1 VIRRTIAPAVI
12 VIAAL
17 AMTGCG
23 SSSRSTGPVI
33 VATTTQVADFVRN
46 VVGPEVTVV
55 QLLAPNVEPHDYEPK
70 PSDLT
75 ALADA
80 TAIVANGAGLDD
92 WIGQLRDSAGASTPI
107 IDATQGIDTQSH
119 AGSTDPHVWMDPRL
133 AITMVE
139 NIRDGLADA
148 QPERAPADA
157 ARADAYITEIRRLDT
172 DIARQIATVP
182 QSKRRIVTDHDAFG
196 YYARRFGVT
205 IIGTAIPSPVSGA
218 EPSSRD
224 LAALIDLMR
233 RERVRVIFAE
243 SGINPQIA
251 RALADEIGV
260 QVAGVLWADSLG
272 PKNSG
277 AATYIEMMRTDTR
290 ELIAGL
296 RRG

>member
-1 VIRRTIAPAVI
+1 MVRRMIVATAVLA
-12 VIAAL
+12 AAL
-17 AMTGCG
+17 AMVGCG
-23 SSSRSTGPVI
+23 SQSESRGPVI
-33 VATTTQVADFVRN
+33 VATTSQVADFVRN
-46 VVGPEVTVV
+46 ITGPDVTVI
-55 QLLAPNVEPHDYEPK
+55 QLLPPNVEPHEYEPK

-80 TAIVANGAGLDD
+80 TAIVANGAGMDD
-92 WIGQLRDSAGASTPI
+92 WIGQLRDSAGSSAPI
-107 IDATQGIDTQSH
+107 VDATRGIVTQSH

-139 NIRDGLADA
+139 NIRDGLATA
-148 QPERAPADA
+148 APA
-157 ARADAYITEIRRLDT
+157 RKEADARRAAAYIGQLRELDVE
-172 DIARQIATVP
+172 IARQIATVP
-182 QSKRRIVTDHDAFG
+182 PANRRIVTDHDAFG
-196 YYARRFGVT
+196 YFARRYGVT
-205 IIGTAIPSPVSGA
+205 VIGTAIASPVSGA

-251 RALADEIGV
+251 RALADELGV

-272 PKNSG
+272 PKDSG

-290 ELIAGL
+290 ELIAGM